1 MCMPVIRNI
10 MRSMWPVHR
19 DQFQSGS
26 RNVMSN
32 LLIFL
37 MKCLNASVPTCFAFH
52 AAQQPQS
59 SEVPSH
65 VTWQPRYFG
74 EWNSPCQNSSSV
86 KCIWNTI
93 MCLGVY
99 IVIFEFCIGCVVPFW
114 CFWSSFARVSI
125 SALFARC
132 CLWIS
137 LWCFGKMPPCCFRGG
152 FLLFFLFCARNA
164 FWESKARRGCPPQQT
179 TKGTSLPGLGGSPQI
194 K

>member
-1 MCMPVIRNI
+1 MCIPVIRNI
-10 MRSMWPVHR
+10 MPSVWPVHR

-74 EWNSPCQNSSSV
+74 AWNSPCQNSSSV

-99 IVIFEFCIGCVVPFW
+99 TVMFEFCIGCVVPFW
-114 CFWSSFARVSI
+114 CFWCSFARASI
-125 SALFARC
+125 SALFARS

-137 LWCFGKMPPCCFRGG
+137 LFLCGVLVRCLRAVFVVVFFCF
-152 FLLFFLFCARNA
+152 FLLCARNA
-164 FWESKARRGCPPQQT
+164 F
-179 TKGTSLPGLGGSPQI
+179 
-194 K
+194 